1 MFFTTRSACVRPM
14 DGAMPTVTMMLPS
27 SSVGMNSRP
36 TERSIQTL
44 PASSAGTST
53 NSTYRSR
60 TALSSSGT

>member
-1 MFFTTRSACVRPM
+1 
-14 DGAMPTVTMMLPS
+14 MLPS

-53 NSTYRSR
+53 NSTYRNR